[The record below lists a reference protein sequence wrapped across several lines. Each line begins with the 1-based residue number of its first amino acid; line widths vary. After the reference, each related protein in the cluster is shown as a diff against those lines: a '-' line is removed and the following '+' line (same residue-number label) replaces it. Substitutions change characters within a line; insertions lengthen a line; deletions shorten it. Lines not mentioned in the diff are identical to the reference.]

1 MTTIHDDMVERVARA
16 ICNASS
22 AEWRTGTFSVRSGKN
37 FEWEEHPLD
46 PYNNHWRSKARA
58 AIEAMQPAMITSRLR
73 FAEDEEG
80 LLALY
85 PLGDMRQI
93 YVNEGDL
100 VMLQMNGIAHAIR
113 SQS

>member
-1 MTTIHDDMVERVARA
+1 MTTIPDDMVERVARA

-46 PYNNHWRSKARA
+46 PYNNHWRSKTRA
-58 AIEAMQPAMITSRLR
+58 AIVAMQPAIMAERERCAMI
-73 FAEDEEG
+73 AEMHDIR
-80 LLALY
+80 
-85 PLGDMRQI
+85 GD
-93 YVNEGDL
+93 
-100 VMLQMNGIAHAIR
+100 IAAAIR